1 MKEEDKIIHK
11 LEREQLALTVI
22 IEQLD
27 ILTPIEFAEFGNA
40 LRLNRDVTKGRI
52 EALKWVLD
60 IKYEPIP
67 S

>member
-1 MKEEDKIIHK
+1 MKEEDKITHK
-11 LEREQLALTVI
+11 LDREQLALMVI

-40 LRLNRDVTKGRI
+40 LTLNRDVTKGRI

-60 IKYEPIP
+60 RENEPIL